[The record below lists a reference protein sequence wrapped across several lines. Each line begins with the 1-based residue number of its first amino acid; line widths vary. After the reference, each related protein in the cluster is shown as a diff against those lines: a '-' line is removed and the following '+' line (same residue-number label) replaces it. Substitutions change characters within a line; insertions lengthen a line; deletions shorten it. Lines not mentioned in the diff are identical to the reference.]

1 MEVNQILSMNGGD
14 GETSY
19 AKNSLIQKWVMLK
32 AKPILEE
39 SVLRLSLSRF
49 PECVKL
55 ADFGCSSGPNTLLLV
70 WEILDIIHAT
80 CQRVNRKAPMF
91 QVFLNDLPGNDFN
104 TIFRSLPSFYE
115 KLKKERGS
123 EFERAFFIAGMPG
136 TFYGRLFPD
145 CFLHF
150 VYSSF
155 SLHWRS
161 QVPEGLVGESGVP
174 LNKGNIHIAKTS
186 SHNVLKAYSDLFE
199 KDFTLFLRSRSQE
212 MVPGGHMLLVMMGS
226 TRKADSS
233 SNQSCSIWELLGIT
247 LNDMVLE
254 GKVEEAKLDRFNLPF
269 YAPTIEEAKA
279 VIQTEGTFNIHR
291 FETFE
296 ADWDCNM
303 DDMSN
308 KGFSFEKPGRGKY
321 VAMSIRVV
329 AESMLVGHFG
339 EGIMDDLFERF
350 SNKIEEYLEDEEGKY
365 SFITISMTKNV

>member
-1 MEVNQILSMNGGD
+1 
-14 GETSY
+14 
-19 AKNSLIQKWVMLK
+19 MLK

-123 EFERAFFIAGMPG
+123 EFERACFIAGMPG